1 MRIHTY
7 ALSSAFT
14 VVCALGLAG
23 PAPADEHATPDRE
36 AVIRVISEAYVDGIH
51 NYRDPVAIRS
61 GFHPDFEMLVL
72 RDGKLEK
79 LPLARWISGIEER
92 NVREAPPAPGSPR
105 TTTAEVPLVEITGDA
120 AACKVELTRAGKHV
134 FTDYLLLY
142 RFEDGWKIVG
152 KSFYRHP

>member
-1 MRIHTY
+1 MRRH
-7 ALSSAFT
+7 ALALLLALAVPAT
-14 VVCALGLAG
+14 VAV
-23 PAPADEHATPDRE
+23 ADAVDAERD
-36 AVIRVISEAYVDGIH
+36 AVIRVVSDAYVDGIH

-105 TTTAEVPLVEITGDA
+105 TTTAEFPLVEITGDA